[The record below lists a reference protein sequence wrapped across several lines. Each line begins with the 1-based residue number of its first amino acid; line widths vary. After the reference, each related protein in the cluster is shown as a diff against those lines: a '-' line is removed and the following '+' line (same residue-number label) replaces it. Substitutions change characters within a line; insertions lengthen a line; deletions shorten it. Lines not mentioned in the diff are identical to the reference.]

1 MDTSTPQYKAAVTQN
16 GLVALMPSGILS
28 SIEPQPGWPAQ
39 VSQSSIKADE
49 DVANEA
55 CPVLSHHKR

>member
-1 MDTSTPQYKAAVTQN
+1 MDTSTLEYKAAVTQK

-28 SIEPQPGWPAQ
+28 SIEPQPGWLAQ

-55 CPVLSHHKR
+55 CPVLSRHKR